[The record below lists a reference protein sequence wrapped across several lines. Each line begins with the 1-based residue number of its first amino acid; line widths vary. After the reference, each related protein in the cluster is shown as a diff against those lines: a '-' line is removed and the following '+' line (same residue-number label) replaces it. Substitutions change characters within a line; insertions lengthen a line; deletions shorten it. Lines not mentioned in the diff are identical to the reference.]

1 MLSLQNYTK
10 FLNKEQTFFL
20 KIFKISCNFLQ
31 LLLKIKGD
39 FSTPSG
45 RSK

>member
-20 KIFKISCNFLQ
+20 KIFKISCIFMQTIPKLFRQ
-31 LLLKIKGD
+31 QRAFRCRL
-39 FSTPSG
+39 
-45 RSK
+45 R

>member
-20 KIFKISCNFLQ
+20 KIFKISCKKMKFNCHFDWSATQ
-31 LLLKIKGD
+31 
-39 FSTPSG
+39 
-45 RSK
+45 

>member
-20 KIFKISCNFLQ
+20 KIFKISCKKMKL
-31 LLLKIKGD
+31 
-39 FSTPSG
+39 
-45 RSK
+45 